1 MICIHRY
8 KTLYSQKANFNW
20 VSYDQIQIYHNC
32 QSSSTFQLSIEKP
45 NPKWW
50 QLPIRKK
57 VTMIISQW
65 EHRVETGNLLKARE
79 NASDQVVF
87 GFSFTFDWLRLWHEF
102 FGPITQRSEA
112 KPKQSS
118 ITFDTQL
125 ETALIKEI

>member
-1 MICIHRY
+1 MIFTQRY
-8 KTLYSQKANFNW
+8 KPLYRALFNW
-20 VSYDQIQIYHNC
+20 VSKKQIQSDDNC
-32 QSSSTFQLSIEKP
+32 QSE
-45 NPKWW
+45 
-50 QLPIRKK
+50 KK
-57 VTMIISQW
+57 VIVIISQW

-102 FGPITQRSEA
+102 SGPITQRSEA